1 MKKREKILTG
11 IVAGIIGLFVL
22 GFGIKGF
29 FLKPLREIDK
39 QTAVI
44 NDKIAKIT
52 QERREYFSAE
62 DSLKS
67 ITQKTFSPDPNEASA
82 RCGEMITRKIA
93 AAGLSE
99 SDFTRLPVGSRKLR
113 GASEIGWSI
122 QGKGDLTR
130 IVNLLFL
137 LEKSPQ
143 VHRLENVTLTSYEKP
158 GEIRVRFV
166 YLTLVIEP
174 APEVDPIDLK
184 SKFTLDSPERIAYNS
199 ILERDILR
207 PYIKLPPP
215 PPSTSQP
222 GSPGSG
228 TLPPG
233 PESLKVVSLSEW
245 EGQPEVHI
253 RDVAHNQT
261 LRYRP
266 GDKLKDNSKVVAVD
280 YRAMPFPRNPQL
292 LSHSRV
298 ILQIKDEYWAVER
311 GQTLAEKRKLEPN
324 EWPAR

>member
-11 IVAGIIGLFVL
+11 AVLGIVAMFVL
-22 GFGIKGF
+22 GFGIRAF
-29 FLKPLREIDK
+29 FLKPLRDIDK
-39 QTAVI
+39 QTATI
-44 NDKIAKIT
+44 NEKIAKIN

-62 DSLKS
+62 DALKS

-82 RCGEMITRKIA
+82 RCGEMITRQIA

-99 SDFTRLPVGSRKLR
+99 SDFTRLPAGSRRLR

-122 QGKGDLTR
+122 QGKGDLTK

-137 LEKSPQ
+137 LETSAQ
-143 VHRLENVTLTSYEKP
+143 IHRLENVTLTSYEKP

-184 SKFTLDSPERIAYNS
+184 PKFNLESPERLAYNS

-215 PPSTSQP
+215 PPASSRP
-222 GSPGSG
+222 GAPGAG
-228 TLPPG
+228 TPPPG

-253 RDVAHNQT
+253 RDTARNET
-261 LRYRP
+261 FRYRP
-266 GDKLKDNSKVVAVD
+266 GDKLKDMKIVAVD
-280 YRAMPFPRNPQL
+280 YRAMPLPRNPQL

-298 ILQIKDEYWAVER
+298 ILQIQDEYWAVER
-311 GQTLAEKRKLEPN
+311 GQTLAEKRKLEAN
-324 EWPAR
+324 EWPAH